1 MSGRGSN
8 MSSIIKTCRAFEWPI
23 EVLGVIADKKC
34 EATVNAEKM
43 GVRNKVVNRED
54 YKPVEFQYRL
64 SESIKEVNPDLIVL
78 AGFMVILKEQFFHDL
93 FHIMVN
99 IHPSLLPKFPGLNT
113 HKRALE
119 SKETVHGASVHSVI
133 GPVDSGPIICQ
144 GKLNIR
150 SNDNPES
157 LGIRVLKIEHMIFP
171 MAVGAVLSGKVRLV
185 DDKWTISNHL
195 NDSWYKADFKENYD
209 FSDCGFSS

>member
-1 MSGRGSN
+1 MEVHLTVLNSQPKQEKQKSRKGGA
-8 MSSIIKTCRAFEWPI
+8 KKLEPQPWPI
-23 EVLGVIADKKC
+23 EENG
-34 EATVNAEKM
+34 
-43 GVRNKVVNRED
+43 RD
-54 YKPVEFQYRL
+54 Y
-64 SESIKEVNPDLIVL
+64 
-78 AGFMVILKEQFFHDL
+78 
-93 FHIMVN
+93 
-99 IHPSLLPKFPGLNT
+99 GLNT
-113 HKRALE
+113 HTSALE

-133 GPVDSGPIICQ
+133 GPIDSGPIICQ
-144 GKLNIR
+144 GRLNIR